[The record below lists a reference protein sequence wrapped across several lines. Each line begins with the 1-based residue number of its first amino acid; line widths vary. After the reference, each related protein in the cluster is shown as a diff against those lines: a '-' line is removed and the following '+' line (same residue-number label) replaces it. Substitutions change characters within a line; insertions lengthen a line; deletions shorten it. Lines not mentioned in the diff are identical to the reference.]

1 MASLSAFAHRPYA
14 FPLAILYSPSVAAQV
29 LRRGHRRVKR
39 KRFQKGV
46 LAGTTITA
54 GLLTVPVGVQVARAQ
69 GHTQAVTPEQL
80 VQALPPASRAVV
92 ERLAVLNEIKADD
105 WRYHVGDLPHGESPT
120 LDDASWTTVQ
130 PKSQAPAEAVWY
142 RRVIEVPPT
151 IHGYDPT
158 GMRILFQFEASA
170 KEDLPQIVYFDGRRV
185 ALGSNLEPIVLT
197 EHARPGERFLVAV
210 KLPASNGPKRFS
222 AVHLQVDYA
231 DNRPSPSDLR
241 TEALSADV
249 LIPSLSKNPAADQA
263 ILQKALASVDIK
275 ALDTPGQA
283 GQQRFDASLKQAQQQ
298 MDALKPLLQQAT
310 FHETGNAHIDA
321 AWLWPSTETV
331 DVVRRT
337 YGTAAQLLDEYPKAT
352 FTQSAAQYNEW
363 LADKYPAL
371 NSEIAN
377 DIKAGR
383 WEVLGGMWVEPD
395 LNLPD
400 GESLVR
406 SILLGK
412 RWYQKHYGVDVHIGW
427 NPDSFGYNWQLPQI
441 YAKSGIDTFVT
452 QKMEWNDTNQLPFK
466 LFWWQSPDGSKVLT
480 YFPHD
485 YGNENLD
492 PLRLSIDLATARK
505 QAPGLPEIMD
515 LFGVSDH
522 GGGPTRAMLDQGKHW
537 SEPDKTIPTMEFG
550 TAGTFFDKVRPEVT
564 PAADAGTAEKAW
576 NYASI
581 GQGYTYPTAAADGKI
596 SIPTWKDELYLEYH
610 RGVYTTQAK
619 HKENMRSSEEEALN
633 AEKYASLAWL
643 GGSTYPNAELTN
655 AWQFITF
662 NDFHDLAAGSGI
674 GVIYRDAQKEFD
686 TVRRETA
693 EVQQASI
700 EKLAAGIDTEAKGAK
715 GESGVPVLL
724 FNPLAFQRSGYVTVH
739 VQMPG
744 AASAVS
750 VLDEKGNVLP
760 SEVVTSDTKT
770 NTYELRVRAAD
781 VPSMGYEVLHV
792 VPGKKNAETDLKS
805 SGLTLENAAL
815 RVTVDKQTGC
825 ITSLY
830 DKHANF
836 ETLAGGGCGNELQAY
851 KDLPKEYD
859 AWNIDPGTFDV
870 PPTKLDMTDS
880 VELVDHSPVRATI
893 RVKRHWQSSTFTQ
906 NISLSAGDDHAVV
919 LNDIDWRERHVLLK
933 AAFPL
938 AATAPNATYEIPYG
952 TIERPTTRNNS
963 FEKARFE
970 VPALRWADEG
980 DGAHGFSLINNSK
993 YGYDAVGNLLRL
1005 TLLRSPTSPDPEAD
1019 QGPQHFSYAL
1029 YPHAGA
1035 WLTAGTVQHGYD
1047 FNYPL
1052 IAMQVAAHAGALPAS
1067 GSFAS
1072 VSSPNVIL
1080 TAMKKAEDSD
1090 ALVLRMYEVAG
1101 QAEDVKVTL
1110 PEGAGSATVTNL
1122 IEQHD
1127 GQAVP
1132 VAGNVATVSIHPY
1145 EILTLKVAYKQ
1156 APPVNQAAQ

>member
-1 MASLSAFAHRPYA
+1 MA
-14 FPLAILYSPSVAAQV
+14 
-29 LRRGHRRVKR
+29 RRGNRRL
-39 KRFQKGV
+39 QMS
-46 LAGTTITA
+46 LTMGTGMTF
-54 GLLTVPVGVQVARAQ
+54 GLLVAVSARAQ
-69 GHTQAVTPEQL
+69 GHTEAMTQQQLQA
-80 VQALPPASRAVV
+80 AMPPAAQSTL
-92 ERLAVLNEIKADD
+92 ERLGSLNKLEAND
-105 WRYHVGDLPHGESPT
+105 WRYHTGDLPHGEAPT
-120 LDDASWTTVQ
+120 QDDASWPVVQ

-142 RRVIEVPPT
+142 RRVVEIPAT
-151 IHGYDPT
+151 IHGYDPS
-158 GMRILFQFEASA
+158 GMRVMFQFQVSSS
-170 KEDLPQIVYFDGRRV
+170 EDAPEIIYVDGRRV
-185 ALGSNLEPIVLT
+185 ALGADLEPVVLT
-197 EHARPGERFLVAV
+197 ESARPGQKFLVAV
-210 KLPASNGPKRFS
+210 KLLATSKPKRFRQ
-222 AVHLQVDYA
+222 ALLEA
-231 DNRPSPSDLR
+231 DFPENRPNPGDLR
-241 TEALSADV
+241 TEALCAQA
-249 LIPSLSKNPAADQA
+249 LIPTLSKNPSGDEAV
-263 ILQKALASVDIK
+263 LVKALAAVDTH
-275 ALDTPGQA
+275 ALDTAGSA
-283 GQQRFDASLKQAQQQ
+283 GQQRFDASLRSAQGQ
-298 MDALKPLLQQAT
+298 MAALNPTMRRAT

-337 YGTAAQLLDEYPKAT
+337 YGTAAQLLEEYPKAT

-363 LADKYPAL
+363 LVEKYPAI
-371 NSEIAN
+371 NDEIAK

-412 RWYQKHYGVDVHIGW
+412 RWYRQHYGVDVHIGW

-441 YAKSGIDTFVT
+441 YSKSGIDTFVT

-522 GGGPTRAMLDQGKHW
+522 GGGPTRAMLDQGMHW
-537 SEPDKTIPTMEFG
+537 SEPDKTVPTMEFG
-550 TAGTFFDKVRPEVT
+550 TAQTFFDKVRPEVS
-564 PAADAGTAEKAW
+564 PSADAGTSEKTW

-581 GQGYTYPTAAADGKI
+581 GQGYTYPAATSDGQI
-596 SIPTWKDELYLEYH
+596 NIPTWKDELYLEYH

-643 GGSTYPNAELTN
+643 GGSTYPDAELTN
-655 AWQFITF
+655 AWQYITF

-674 GVIYRDAQKEFD
+674 GIIYKDAQKEFD

-693 EVQQASI
+693 EIQQASI
-700 EKLAAGIDTEAKGAK
+700 EKLAAGINTAGKGTK
-715 GESGVPVLL
+715 GDPGVPVLL

-750 VLDEKGNVLP
+750 VVDEKGSALP
-760 SEVVTSDTKT
+760 SEIVSSDAKT

-792 VPGKKNAETDLKS
+792 VPGKKSFETDLKS

-815 RVTVDKQTGC
+815 RLTVDKQTGC

-836 ETLAGGGCGNELQAY
+836 ETLAAGACGNELQAY
-851 KDLPKEYD
+851 KDTPKEDD

-870 PPTKLDMTDS
+870 TPTKLDMTDS

-893 RVKRHWQSSTFTQ
+893 RIKRHWQSSTFIQ
-906 NISLSAGDDHAVV
+906 DISLNADDDHAIVS
-919 LNDIDWRERHVLLK
+919 NDIDWRERHVLLK

-938 AATAPNATYEIPYG
+938 AAISPKATYEIPYG

-980 DGAHGFSLINNSK
+980 DGAHGFSLLNDSK

-1005 TLLRSPTSPDPEAD
+1005 TLLRSPISPDPDAD
-1019 QGPQHFSYAL
+1019 QGPQHFTYGL
-1029 YPHAGA
+1029 YPHAGSG
-1035 WLTAGTVQHGYD
+1035 LTAGTVEHGYA

-1052 IAMQVAAHAGALPAS
+1052 IAMQVAPHAGALPTS

-1072 VSSPNVIL
+1072 VSSSNVIL

-1101 QAEDVKVTL
+1101 KSEDVKVTL
-1110 PEGAGSATVTNL
+1110 PEGAGSATVTDL
-1122 IEQHD
+1122 IERHE
-1127 GQAVP
+1127 GSPVP
-1132 VAGNVATVSIHPY
+1132 VSGNIATVPIHPY

-1156 APPVNQAAQ
+1156 APPMNQAAQ

>member
-1 MASLSAFAHRPYA
+1 MKRWANRRLQVRVMVGTTMAA
-14 FPLAILYSPSVAAQV
+14 
-29 LRRGHRRVKR
+29 
-39 KRFQKGV
+39 GV
-46 LAGTTITA
+46 LAVFSA
-54 GLLTVPVGVQVARAQ
+54 QAQ
-69 GHTQAVTPEQL
+69 GHTEAITQQQL
-80 VQALPPASRAVV
+80 LAQLPPAAQSTL
-92 ERLAVLNEIKADD
+92 ERLDSLNKLEAND
-105 WRYHVGDLPHGESPT
+105 WRYHAGDLPHGEAPT
-120 LDDASWTTVQ
+120 QDDASWQIVQ
-130 PKSQAPAEAVWY
+130 PKSQAPAEAAWY
-142 RRVIEVPPT
+142 RRMIEIPAT
-151 IHGYDPT
+151 IHGYGTT
-158 GMRILFQFEASA
+158 GMRVMFQFQVSSS
-170 KEDLPQIVYFDGRRV
+170 EDVPEIIYVDGRRV
-185 ALGSNLEPIVLT
+185 ALGSDLEPIVLT
-197 EHARPGERFLVAV
+197 ESARPGQKFLVAV
-210 KLPASNGPKRFS
+210 KLLATSKPKRFRQ
-222 AVHLQVDYA
+222 ALLQADYPE
-231 DNRPSPSDLR
+231 NRPNPADLR
-241 TEALSADV
+241 TEALCAQA
-249 LIPSLSKNPAADQA
+249 LIPSLSKNPSADEA
-263 ILQKALASVDIK
+263 TLDKALAAIDTH
-275 ALDTPGQA
+275 ALDASGAA
-283 GQQRFDASLKQAQQQ
+283 GQQRFDASLRSAQGQ
-298 MDALKPLLQQAT
+298 MDALNPTMRQAT

-371 NSEIAN
+371 NDQIRK
-377 DIKAGR
+377 DVQAGR

-480 YFPHD
+480 YFPHN
-485 YGNENLD
+485 YGNEDLD
-492 PLRLSIDLATARK
+492 PLRLSIDLAIARK

-522 GGGPTRAMLDQGKHW
+522 GGGPTRAMLDQGMHW
-537 SEPDKTIPTMEFG
+537 SEPNKTIPKMEFG
-550 TAGTFFDKVRPEVT
+550 TAQTFFDKVRPEVT
-564 PAADAGTAEKAW
+564 PVANAGAAEKTW

-581 GQGYTYPTAAADGKI
+581 GQGYTYPAAAADGKI
-596 SIPTWKDELYLEYH
+596 TIPTWKDELYLEYH
-610 RGVYTTQAK
+610 RGIYTTQAK
-619 HKENMRSSEEEALN
+619 QKENMRGSEEEALN

-643 GGSTYPNAELTN
+643 GGSTYPSAELTN
-655 AWQFITF
+655 AWQYITF

-686 TVRRETA
+686 TVRREAA
-693 EVQQASI
+693 EIQQASI
-700 EKLAAGIDTEAKGAK
+700 EKLAAGITTESKGMRGDA
-715 GESGVPVLL
+715 GVPVLL
-724 FNPLAFQRSGYVTVH
+724 FNPLAFQRSGYVTVR
-739 VQMPG
+739 VQMPS
-744 AASAVS
+744 AATAVS
-750 VLDEKGNVLP
+750 VLDEKGGVLP
-760 SEVVTSDTKT
+760 SEVVSSDPET

-792 VPGKKNAETDLKS
+792 MPLKKNFNSDLRS

-830 DKHANF
+830 DKRANF
-836 ETLAGGGCGNELQAY
+836 ETLAQGGCGNELQAY

-870 PPTKLDMTDS
+870 APTKLDMTDS
-880 VELVDHSPVRATI
+880 VELVDHLPVRATI
-893 RVKRHWQSSTFTQ
+893 RIKRHWQSSTFTQ
-906 NISLSAGDDHAVV
+906 EISLSAGDDHAVV
-919 LNDIDWRERHVLLK
+919 SNDIDWRERHVLLK

-952 TIERPTTRNNS
+952 TIERPTTRNNN

-980 DGAHGFSLINNSK
+980 DGAHGFSLLNNSK

-1005 TLLRSPTSPDPEAD
+1005 TLLRSPVSPDPNAD
-1019 QGPQHFSYAL
+1019 QGMQHFIYAL
-1029 YPHAGA
+1029 YPHAGS
-1035 WLTAGTVQHGYD
+1035 WLEAGTVGHGYD

-1052 IAMQVAAHAGALPAS
+1052 IAMQVAPHAGALPAS

-1072 VSSPNVIL
+1072 VSSPNIIL

-1090 ALVLRMYEVAG
+1090 ALVLRMYEFAG
-1101 QAEDVKVTL
+1101 KADDVKVTL

-1127 GQAVP
+1127 GAAIP
-1132 VAGNVATVSIHPY
+1132 VSGNVATVSIHPY
-1145 EILTLKVAYKQ
+1145 EILTLKVAYKH
-1156 APPVNQAAQ
+1156 APPVNQAVR